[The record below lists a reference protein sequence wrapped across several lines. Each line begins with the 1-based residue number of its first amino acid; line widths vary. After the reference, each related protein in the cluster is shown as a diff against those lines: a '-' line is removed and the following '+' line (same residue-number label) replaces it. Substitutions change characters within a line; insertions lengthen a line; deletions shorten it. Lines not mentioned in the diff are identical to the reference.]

1 MTKKK
6 MTIEEIM
13 AKSDEIIAKHM
24 QKAEPV
30 TCIGCKKQPE
40 QIKEY
45 ELEAR
50 REGIT
55 PTEFVK
61 RNEPIGVWGPH
72 SRNKFYCTQ
81 CYIAAGMPSRR

>member
-13 AKSDEIIAKHM
+13 AKSEEIIAKHM
-24 QKAEPV
+24 QKAEVP
-30 TCIGCKKQPE
+30 TCIGCKKTPE

-45 ELEAR
+45 VSAAR
-50 REGIT
+50 VEDIT

-61 RNEPIGVWGPH
+61 QNEPIGCWGPH
-72 SRNKFYCTQ
+72 SRNKFYCTE
-81 CYIAAGMPSRR
+81 CYIKAGMPLRR

>member
-13 AKSDEIIAKHM
+13 AKSEEIIGKHM
-24 QKAEPV
+24 QKAEAI
-30 TCIGCKKQPE
+30 TCIGCKKTPE

-50 REGIT
+50 REDMT
-55 PTEFVK
+55 PTEWVK
-61 RNEPIGVWGPH
+61 ANEPIGCWGPH
-72 SRNKFYCTQ
+72 SRNKFYCTE
-81 CYIAAGMPSRR
+81 CYIKAGMPLRR